1 MTRKIS
7 EIKVEKFIGNQNFES
22 WSLPE
27 IVKKFSEER
36 LIVPEFQ
43 RNDIWDNAKKSRLI
57 ESILRDIPIPAIYL
71 EKENDEKYIVID
83 GQQRIRAIVQYL
95 NNEFKLVGLSKL
107 EELKNLK
114 YNNLKGN
121 NYF

>member
-43 RNDIWDNAKKSRLI
+43 RNDIWDNAKKKSANR
-57 ESILRDIPIPAIYL
+57 IYT
-71 EKENDEKYIVID
+71 
-83 GQQRIRAIVQYL
+83 
-95 NNEFKLVGLSKL
+95 
-107 EELKNLK
+107 
-114 YNNLKGN
+114 
-121 NYF
+121 